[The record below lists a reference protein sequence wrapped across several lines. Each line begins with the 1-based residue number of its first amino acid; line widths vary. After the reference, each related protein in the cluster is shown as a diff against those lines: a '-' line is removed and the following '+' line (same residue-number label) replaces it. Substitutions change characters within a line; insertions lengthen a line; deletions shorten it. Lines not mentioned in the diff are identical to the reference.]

1 MEGIRVDLDKRTG
14 KTAANMGDSVSMGKL
29 LLLRVNIIYEY
40 IYIYDNPTIHKG
52 LHNAN

>member
-14 KTAANMGDSVSMGKL
+14 KTAANMGDSVSMCKL
-29 LLLRVNIIYEY
+29 LLLRVNI
-40 IYIYDNPTIHKG
+40 IYDNPTIHKG